1 MIITVIIL
9 TDHHHSNSHDDHNSP
24 HHNDHHHNDS
34 HYHHNSAHHNDHHH
48 HHNNSHNHQNGDHHN
63 EHHHNNS
70 HNHHNSDHHNHHH
83 HTIMPNDH
91 TSDHYNDKHQN
102 NSQLLKAMLF
112 DTFMEYSEFEQLFKS
127 FYIHMRKDLKEIFD
141 RYAILV
147 NSKNTNDQNVDR
159 TWQSMRKMWKGMIY
173 ASYQQLQLAKEQESK
188 LKFLIFLY

>member
-1 MIITVIIL
+1 MGSNNTVSEGGKCP
-9 TDHHHSNSHDDHNSP
+9 TGCGQS
-24 HHNDHHHNDS
+24 
-34 HYHHNSAHHNDHHH
+34 
-48 HHNNSHNHQNGDHHN
+48 
-63 EHHHNNS
+63 
-70 HNHHNSDHHNHHH
+70 
-83 HTIMPNDH
+83 
-91 TSDHYNDKHQN
+91 N

-173 ASYQQLQLAKEQESK
+173 ANYQQLQIAKEQESK
-188 LKFLIFLY
+188 FKFLIFLYGI